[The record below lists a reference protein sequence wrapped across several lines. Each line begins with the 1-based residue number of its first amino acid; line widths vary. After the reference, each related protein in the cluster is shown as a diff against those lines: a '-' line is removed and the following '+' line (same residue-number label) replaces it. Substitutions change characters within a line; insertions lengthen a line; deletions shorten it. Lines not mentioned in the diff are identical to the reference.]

1 MSNKFYYTC
10 DPSIHTFELF
20 QTIQFKDFCNIFD
33 ELKYFDN
40 SHEKQVLPDEP
51 PKGYCVLKEVE
62 TYSGLRIQLANKPS
76 GIWSARL
83 AINPLL
89 LVYFYLGIDDT
100 DYASIIPPTKEYW
113 ELLMTAIPNA
123 LDDFNMIHLN
133 KWHLSR
139 IDQCINIEMGDDF
152 DIELLIE
159 CLKRSVQRKIVKI
172 DGFKCDKLADSL
184 SFKAFNKSMSLTI
197 YDKSKQLDL
206 QDGSNILRIES
217 QLYPHKIRSLVLNY
231 DPLLFER
238 CDNDIQFVM
247 EKVRCIMKNSEDII
261 KNSVNYF
268 LPPGDFYNEILLDYI
283 LDEKVHSDWIKD
295 DLRSFILSN
304 TYANV
309 STIYTNEFEESNT
322 TRQIRSG
329 FINDHGKQIYYSRNR
344 LLKENGVAPVC
355 IPNSN
360 ATPFIPSIHTILN
373 GM

>member
-1 MSNKFYYTC
+1 MNNNFYYIN
-10 DPSIHTFELF
+10 DPSVHTFEMF
-20 QTIQFKDFCNIFD
+20 CPITFKDFRDIFYTVKD
-33 ELKYFDN
+33 FDN
-40 SHEKQVLPDEP
+40 EHEKQVLPDIAPTEWFSS
-51 PKGYCVLKEVE
+51 KMIE
-62 TYSGLRIQLANKPS
+62 TIPGMRVQLSNYIPRS
-76 GIWSARL
+76 CGIKI

-89 LVYFYLGIDDT
+89 LVYSYLGIDDM

-113 ELLMTAIPNA
+113 ELLMTAIPRT
-123 LDDFNMIHLN
+123 LDDLNMIHLD

-139 IDQCINIEMGDDF
+139 IDPCVNIEMGDDF

-172 DGFKCDKLADSL
+172 DGFKCDKLADTL

-217 QLYPHKIRSLVLNY
+217 QLYPDKIRRIITNY

-238 CDNDIQFVM
+238 CNSDIQFTM
-247 EKVRCIMKNSEDII
+247 EKVKCIIQNSEDII
-261 KNSVNYF
+261 RNSVNYF

-283 LDEKVHSDWIKD
+283 LDEKIHSDWIKE

-309 STIYTNEFEESNT
+309 STIYTNEFEVSNT

-329 FINDHGKQIYYSRNR
+329 FINEHGKQIYYSRNR